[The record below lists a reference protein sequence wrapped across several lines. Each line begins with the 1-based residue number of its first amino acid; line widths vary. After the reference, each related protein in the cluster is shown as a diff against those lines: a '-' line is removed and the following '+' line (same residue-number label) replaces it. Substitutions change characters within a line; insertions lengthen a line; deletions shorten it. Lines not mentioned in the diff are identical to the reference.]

1 MSMQILKQIFLNEK
15 IILIFILFNCI
26 TLFIEGFHDYE
37 SKLMQFALIADY
49 IITSVF
55 LVEMIVKIN
64 NFGWKQYISSGWNKL
79 DFSLVMVSIPSL
91 ITLFVNIDI
100 IDLHI
105 LLVFRLLRAFR
116 LLRLI
121 EYVPG
126 ISSLIDGSLRALKT
140 SLMVIFVFGI
150 ALFMT
155 SIFSNF
161 LFHNVVPEH
170 FGSPVDAMY
179 SIFKI
184 FTIEGWFEVPD
195 EVASNYEGFT
205 KTLVRI
211 YFIVILFTGGIIGL
225 SLLNSIFV
233 DAMVSD
239 NNDALELEVKSLRN
253 EIASLKELMIN
264 QNKNQ

>member
-1 MSMQILKQIFLNEK
+1 MQFLKRIFLNEK
-15 IILIFILFNCI
+15 VILMFILLNCI
-26 TLFIEGFHDYE
+26 TLFIEGFHNYE
-37 SKLMQFALIADY
+37 SLIMQVALVADY
-49 IITSVF
+49 IITTVF
-55 LVEMIVKIN
+55 LIEMIVKISTY
-64 NFGWKQYISSGWNKL
+64 GWKDYIKAGWNKL

-100 IDLHI
+100 VDLHI

-126 ISSLIDGSLRALKT
+126 VSGLIEGSIRALKT
-140 SLMVIFVFGI
+140 SVMILIVFAI

-161 LFHNVVPEH
+161 LFHNVTPEH
-170 FGSPVDAMY
+170 FGNPIDSMY

-195 EVASNYEGFT
+195 ELASHYEGFT

-211 YFIVILFTGGIIGL
+211 YFILILFTGGIIGL

-239 NNDALELEVKSLRN
+239 NNDGLELQ
-253 EIASLKELMIN
+253 LKELKSEISDLKALIII
-264 QNKNQ
+264 QQENK